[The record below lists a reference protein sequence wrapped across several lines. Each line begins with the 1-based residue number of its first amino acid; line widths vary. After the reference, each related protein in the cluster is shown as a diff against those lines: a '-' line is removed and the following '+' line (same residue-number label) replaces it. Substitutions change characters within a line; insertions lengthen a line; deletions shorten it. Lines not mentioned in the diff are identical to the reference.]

1 VELPWSA
8 DSKKRSVSVIRPG
21 QSGVQHGIVQSA
33 TNEESSV
40 PTEPKRQTIETR
52 NTQQRVAEQA
62 TLVQTGSWRSGL
74 THTRQSPGIKLAHTR
89 NKTTSEA
96 PEASKVDS
104 PGETSA
110 RVLQWQHFESA
121 LSEISPSSTEDGT
134 LPELK
139 KVRFK
144 IRRQLYG
151 LTIQWAE
158 QYGDGGSKRSPRK
171 GFGKSFGFG
180 NLSKDSQSRY
190 GRVKAEE

>member
-1 VELPWSA
+1 MELPWSA

-21 QSGVQHGIVQSA
+21 QSGVQHGIVQAA

-40 PTEPKRQTIETR
+40 PNEPKRQTIETR

-62 TLVQTGSWRSGL
+62 TLVQTGSWRSAL
-74 THTRQSPGIKLAHTR
+74 THTRQSPGAKLAQTR

-96 PEASKVDS
+96 PEASEVDS
-104 PGETSA
+104 PRETPA

-139 KVRFK
+139 KVRSDV
-144 IRRQLYG
+144 IYIG
-151 LTIQWAE
+151 
-158 QYGDGGSKRSPRK
+158 
-171 GFGKSFGFG
+171 
-180 NLSKDSQSRY
+180 
-190 GRVKAEE
+190 